1 MSGVSGAA
9 TATIFIGYMNA
20 LQSGV
25 ALSLKN
31 LPLKQTN
38 LWPILRKGSFNMKM
52 NIECRTVRVPA
63 KCLPAGTYF
72 RYKLESW
79 DELNE
84 KQCGVLLVTDTFG
97 QAVNL
102 YSGALVTIL
111 DMPYEV
117 VNDVELSGWV

>member
-1 MSGVSGAA
+1 
-9 TATIFIGYMNA
+9 
-20 LQSGV
+20 
-25 ALSLKN
+25 
-31 LPLKQTN
+31 
-38 LWPILRKGSFNMKM
+38 MKV

-84 KQCGVLLVTDTFG
+84 KQSGVLLVTDTFG
-97 QAVNL
+97 QAVNV

-111 DMPYEV
+111 DMSYEV
-117 VNDVELSGWV
+117 INDVELRGWV